1 MNFIKAFTAVSA
13 AAMLLALTG
22 CDKNDT
28 NSNNITYY
36 DSQHQYQYSNPT
48 NNGKPQIGN
57 ETKAEGGSTVSI
69 SQTDIAFKSAEI
81 FDTVG
86 PDSYYSQKT
95 DYIACRFDIKNN
107 NSEALSVSSLRDFL
121 YSSSGEITELPV
133 SSYILIE
140 KNKVEDYTSIE
151 TEIPAGE
158 SLSAHVLLEIPS
170 GWDSFKL
177 YYAPFLDNAN
187 NDCASFEITKDMLS

>member
-1 MNFIKAFTAVSA
+1 MNFIKAFAAASA

-57 ETKAEGGSTVSI
+57 ETKAEGGNTVSI

-151 TEIPAGE
+151 TQIPAGE

-177 YYAPFLDNAN
+177 YYAPYLDNAN

>member
-1 MNFIKAFTAVSA
+1 MNFIKAFAAVSA

-48 NNGKPQIGN
+48 NNGKTQIGN

-177 YYAPFLDNAN
+177 YYAPYLDNAN

>member
-1 MNFIKAFTAVSA
+1 MNFIKAFAAVSA

-69 SQTDIAFKSAEI
+69 SQTDIAFKSAER

-140 KNKVEDYTSIE
+140 KNNVDDYTSIE

-177 YYAPFLDNAN
+177 YYAPYLDNAN

>member
-1 MNFIKAFTAVSA
+1 MNFIKAFAAVSA

-57 ETKAEGGSTVSI
+57 ETKAEGGNTVSI

-107 NSEALSVSSLRDFL
+107 SGEALSVSSLRDFL

-133 SSYILIE
+133 SSYLLIE

-170 GWDSFKL
+170 GWESFKL

>member
-1 MNFIKAFTAVSA
+1 MNFIKAFAAVSA

-107 NSEALSVSSLRDFL
+107 SGEALSVSSLRDFL

-170 GWDSFKL
+170 GWESFKL

>member
-1 MNFIKAFTAVSA
+1 MNFIKAFAAVSA

-22 CDKNDT
+22 CDKNDST
-28 NSNNITYY
+28 SNNVTFY
-36 DSQHQYQYSNPT
+36 DSQNQYQYTPPT
-48 NNGKPQIGN
+48 NNDKPQIGN
-57 ETKAEGGSTVSI
+57 EIKDEAGSTVSI
-69 SQTDIAFKSAEI
+69 SKTDIALKSAEI

-86 PDSYYSQKT
+86 PDSYYSEKT

-107 NSEALSVSSLRDFL
+107 SDKTLSVSSLRDFL
-121 YSSSGEITELPV
+121 YSSSGEITELPL

-158 SLSAHVLLEIPS
+158 TLSAHVLLEIPS

-177 YYAPFLDNAN
+177 YYTPYLDNTN

>member
-1 MNFIKAFTAVSA
+1 MNFIKAFAAASA

-107 NSEALSVSSLRDFL
+107 SGEALSVSSLRDFL

-133 SSYILIE
+133 SSYLLIE

-170 GWDSFKL
+170 GWESFKL

>member
-1 MNFIKAFTAVSA
+1 MNFIKAFAAVSA

-107 NSEALSVSSLRDFL
+107 SGEALSVSSLRDFL

-177 YYAPFLDNAN
+177 YYAPYLDNAN

>member
-1 MNFIKAFTAVSA
+1 MNFIKAFAAVSA

-177 YYAPFLDNAN
+177 YYAPYLD
-187 NDCASFEITKDMLS
+187 LSLIHI

>member
-1 MNFIKAFTAVSA
+1 MNFIKAFAAVSA